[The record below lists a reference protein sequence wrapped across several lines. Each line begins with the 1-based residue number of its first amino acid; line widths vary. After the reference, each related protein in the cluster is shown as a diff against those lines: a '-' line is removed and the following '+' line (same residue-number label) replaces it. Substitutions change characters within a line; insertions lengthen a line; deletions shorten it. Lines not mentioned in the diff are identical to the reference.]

1 MREFDLPQRTFD
13 FKSDLAYGKAGENL
27 VESFLSSLEKGSFEV
42 KNDRYRN
49 GKMVVETQQ
58 NPRGA
63 RDEKGNQKWVNSG
76 INVTTAKWWVYIFS
90 PDEGFI
96 IVDVQRLKRYI
107 RANLETIERKEFGG
121 ADNPAKGFLLSPEQ
135 VSELMWSRK
144 YDLPNGAQ

>member
-13 FKSDLAYGKAGENL
+13 FKSDLAYGKAGEEL

-58 NPRGA
+58 NPKGIK
-63 RDEKGNQKWVNSG
+63 DEQGNRIWVNSG

-90 PDEGFI
+90 PDEAFVV
-96 IVDVQRLKRYI
+96 VDVARLKRYI
-107 RANLETIERKEFGG
+107 RANIDAIERKEFGG
-121 ADNPAKGFLLSPEQ
+121 SDNPAKGFLLSPEQ
-135 VSELMWSRK
+135 VSEMIRSRR
-144 YDLPNGAQ
+144 YDLPNDAQ